1 MPGKNGKPTMIPRRY
16 ERILFS
22 FLMSSFMS
30 FFMSGI
36 ITWINLGF
44 VDHFVLIWLEAF
56 WKAFTIAF
64 PTVFFVVPAVRK
76 LTMRLLRAE

>member
-1 MPGKNGKPTMIPRRY
+1 MIPRKF
-16 ERILFS
+16 ERLLFS

-30 FFMSGI
+30 FFMSFI
-36 ITWINLGF
+36 ITWINLDLIDG
-44 VDHFVLIWLEAF
+44 FVLIWLEAF

-76 LTMRLLRAE
+76 LTLRLLKAE